1 MTPLAQL
8 ADRVRDRLEWDAAR
22 AGFADQ
28 VLRIDVAFEDIAE
41 PMQPSGKPV

>member
-1 MTPLAQL
+1 MTPLVQL
-8 ADRVRDRLEWDAAR
+8 ADKVRDRLEWDAAR

-41 PMQPSGKPV
+41 PMQVPSGPV